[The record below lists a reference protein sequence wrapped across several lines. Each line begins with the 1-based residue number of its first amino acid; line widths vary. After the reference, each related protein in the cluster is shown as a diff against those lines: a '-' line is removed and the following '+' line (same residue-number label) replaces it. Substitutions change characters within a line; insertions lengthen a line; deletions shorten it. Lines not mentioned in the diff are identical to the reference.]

1 MLWGLW
7 QSLGYSSSECHNFWI
22 CTRKWGL
29 QSRKWEIFRTGKK
42 IVSENSEKINCMHRQ
57 NIWMVSGVTDIIEE
71 TIVEVWESGK
81 QNYSLQHFI
90 KIQRVHSFP
99 VKLKTVPQMGIVLHT
114 FYPSTQ
120 EAEAGRV
127 WVQGQLGLQNSRTGW
142 LTRVTQKPCLKR
154 KNNNKG
160 LKMRNCELRKVEQIL
175 LLKIWDNVLIHL
187 LILFCSI

>member
-1 MLWGLW
+1 
-7 QSLGYSSSECHNFWI
+7 
-22 CTRKWGL
+22 
-29 QSRKWEIFRTGKK
+29 
-42 IVSENSEKINCMHRQ
+42 MHRQ

-120 EAEAGRV
+120 EAEAGRSQE
-127 WVQGQLGLQNSRTGW
+127 VQGQPGLHIEF
-142 LTRVTQKPCLKR
+142 QKSQSCIATP
-154 KNNNKG
+154 
-160 LKMRNCELRKVEQIL
+160 
-175 LLKIWDNVLIHL
+175 
-187 LILFCSI
+187 